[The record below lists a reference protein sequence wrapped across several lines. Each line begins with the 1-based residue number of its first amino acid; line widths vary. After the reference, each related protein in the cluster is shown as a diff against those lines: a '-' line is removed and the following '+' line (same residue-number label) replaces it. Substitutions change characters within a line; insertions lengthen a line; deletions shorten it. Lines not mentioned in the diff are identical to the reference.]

1 MTGQPNELSRREKLA
16 YGCGDLSSN
25 LMWGLTSA
33 YLMFYYTDIY
43 GIPAASVAWILLFA
57 RVFDAFCDPAI
68 GWVVDRKGGLFIRPL
83 IRNLAIPLG
92 IADFF
97 CFLPFPLSPT
107 GKILWA
113 GGTYIIFGAVYSCIN
128 TPYGALAPMMTKSA
142 RERVD
147 LNSFRMMGC
156 QVGQFC
162 IAALTI
168 PAITWLG
175 GGSSMAHRQRGIT
188 IFVLLLSFL
197 GIILWRVVAKNC
209 VARYPTVPA
218 RHDIRKTLKLLFK
231 NKLWLICN
239 AIVFQQFIVIAALY
253 GFAIYYVKC
262 VLGGTDGL
270 GGAVLTLASVC
281 SFIGASCCPIS
292 GRRLGIMKTATM
304 ATALQGVAYAA
315 MLLSGAWL
323 PGFFIAFVALALG
336 QGLMSP
342 ISYVFLATAIDNGR
356 AVDGTGAAGLAYS
369 INTLISKVSMGVTGF
384 VLAFCLSYGRYD
396 ASALVINHTTAIWVT
411 TGFVVLPLASVII
424 QYGLLIL
431 WRSVQ
436 GSGKDFL
443 VSSP

>member
-1 MTGQPNELSRREKLA
+1 MTGQLNEISRREKVA

-43 GIPAASVAWILLFA
+43 GIPAASVAWILLIA

-92 IADFF
+92 LADFF
-97 CFLPFPLSPT
+97 CFLPLPLSPT

-175 GGSSMAHRQRGIT
+175 GGSSIAHRQRGIT
-188 IFVLLLSFL
+188 IFVLLLSCV
-197 GIILWRVVAKNC
+197 GIVLWRMVSTNC
-209 VARYPTVPA
+209 VARYPTTPA
-218 RHDIRKTLKLLFK
+218 RHDVRKTLRLLFK
-231 NKLWLICN
+231 NRLWLICN
-239 AIVFQQFIVIAALY
+239 TIVFQQFIVIAALY

-262 VLGGTDGL
+262 VLGGTDAL

-281 SFIGASCCPIS
+281 SFTGAALCPMS
-292 GRRLGIMKTATM
+292 SRRFGIMMTAFVATVLQGLAYATM
-304 ATALQGVAYAA
+304 
-315 MLLSGAWL
+315 LLCGAWL
-323 PGFFIAFVALALG
+323 PGFLIAFVALALG

-342 ISYVFLATAIDNGR
+342 ISYVFLAAAIDNGR

-384 VLAFCLSYGRYD
+384 VLALCLSYGHYD
-396 ASALVINHTTAIWVT
+396 ATSLVLNQSTAAWVT
-411 TGFVVLPLASVII
+411 AGFVILPLVSVII
-424 QYGLLIL
+424 QYVLLLL
-431 WRSVQ
+431 WKSVR
-436 GSGKDFL
+436 GTEKDL
-443 VSSP
+443 PVTAR